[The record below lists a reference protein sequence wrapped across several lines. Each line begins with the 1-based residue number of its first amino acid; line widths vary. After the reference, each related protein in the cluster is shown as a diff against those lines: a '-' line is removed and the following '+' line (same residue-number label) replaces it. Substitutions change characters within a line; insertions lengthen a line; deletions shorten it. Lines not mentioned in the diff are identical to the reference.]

1 MFCVLS
7 LDPAL
12 WLLLLLLLRSLLLL
26 GALLLLGLLLGHLL
40 LLGLHHALSR
50 VAALV
55 AMGYGLDGAD

>member
-1 MFCVLS
+1 MFCVFS

-12 WLLLLLLLRSLLLL
+12 LLGSLLLL

-50 VAALV
+50 VAAGLV
-55 AMGYGLDGAD
+55 ALGYGLDGAG